1 MLEIVVKIVEN
12 KALTNGKVEESP
24 EMEDDV
30 IAANRAKLANKLAK
44 KGQKEVKYVFLLEDI
59 SLNTLF

>member
-12 KALTNGKVEESP
+12 KALTNGKMEESP

-44 KGQKEVKYVFLLEDI
+44 KGQKEVKYVLCWKIFR
-59 SLNTLF
+59 